1 MFGHVPL
8 FKTIGMSHIRRS
20 SIFFPTPM
28 KLKIREAPVYKRK
41 ITYPTNFSLEKKQ
54 PPCKFH
60 TPFSHAISVCLLKKK
75 WLRFFCCPFKGQPQ
89 RPPTDPK
96 LSRPK
101 RSPQTPLRCQSW
113 AIWACEVWRRDPELW
128 DLQIGPGVTRW
139 GPLVYDRYDYR
150 GTPPGNPP
158 CLGSN

>member
-1 MFGHVPL
+1 MISGWGRVVRAWGMFGHVPL

-75 WLRFFCCPFKGQPQ
+75 MAPFFLLSLQGAT
-89 RPPTDPK
+89 PTAPN
-96 LSRPK
+96 R
-101 RSPQTPLRCQSW
+101 PQTFTTQTFTPNASSMPILGDLGLRGLAKGSW
-113 AIWACEVWRRDPELW
+113 VVGSPNRPRSHEVGPPRLRSLW
-128 DLQIGPGVTRW
+128 L
-139 GPLVYDRYDYR
+139 
-150 GTPPGNPP
+150 
-158 CLGSN
+158 